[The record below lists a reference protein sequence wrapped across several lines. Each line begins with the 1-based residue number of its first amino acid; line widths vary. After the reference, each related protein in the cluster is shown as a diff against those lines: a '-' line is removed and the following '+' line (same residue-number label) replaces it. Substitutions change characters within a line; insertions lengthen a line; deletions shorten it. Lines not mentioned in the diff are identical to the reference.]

1 MPKIMTVGN
10 LGGGHTQSR
19 TVYLIDGLSPT
30 LCSSM
35 GETGNTIP
43 YIVEVKKMN
52 VKEIGR
58 MDHTLDNTFESANRV
73 YDTDGLSPTINTC
86 GGGGLQPKIVDVE
99 KIIVDDMYNNRDARA
114 YDEYA
119 PAIRSERNGLK
130 VIEATPTIKV
140 RQATQQGFIECEVGG
155 VVDLSYPTSQKRRG
169 RVQGGGQ
176 IWLKNY
182 QAYYQTLRL
191 WNRLLCQDL

>member
-86 GGGGLQPKIVDVE
+86 GGGGLQPKIIEVEECKVLGGLGDKKSNGGTQYYQQDRVYSMGDVSPCIPANIPGGSYHFLETE
-99 KIIVDDMYNNRDARA
+99 KV
-114 YDEYA
+114 
-119 PAIRSERNGLK
+119 
-130 VIEATPTIKV
+130 PTVKI

-155 VVDLSYPTSQKRRG
+155 G
-169 RVQGGGQ
+169 
-176 IWLKNY
+176 W
-182 QAYYQTLRL
+182 QT
-191 WNRLLCQDL
+191 

>member
-1 MPKIMTVGN
+1 MPKIMSVGN
-10 LGGGHTQSR
+10 VGGGQTQSR
-19 TVYLIDGLSPT
+19 TVYLTDGLSPT

-35 GETGNTIP
+35 GDKGNTMP

-99 KIIVDDMYNNRDARA
+99 KIIVDDLYDNREKRL
-114 YDEYA
+114 YTVTS
-119 PAIRSERNGLK
+119 PTIRSERIGLK
-130 VIEATPTIKV
+130 VLETEELSKLVDVANTEGVAAIDEQNKRIRKDTFGTLTTDGSSPKHNNRVLEIEQVK
-140 RQATQQGFIECEVGG
+140 
-155 VVDLSYPTSQKRRG
+155 K
-169 RVQGGGQ
+169 
-176 IWLKNY
+176 
-182 QAYYQTLRL
+182 
-191 WNRLLCQDL
+191 